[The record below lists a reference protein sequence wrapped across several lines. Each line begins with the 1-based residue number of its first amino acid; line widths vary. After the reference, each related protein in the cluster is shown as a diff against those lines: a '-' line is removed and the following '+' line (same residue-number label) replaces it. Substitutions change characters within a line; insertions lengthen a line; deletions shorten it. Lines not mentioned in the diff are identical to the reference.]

1 MPLGEMPGHPTHRVR
16 CLDTRHTG
24 SDAQCNWK
32 NEDNSFT
39 GITEELA
46 SGHPILQTN
55 KQIN

>member
-1 MPLGEMPGHPTHRVR
+1 MPLREMPGHPTHRVR

-55 KQIN
+55 NN